1 MRTIIILTYLSFLNC
16 FGAVDI
22 GVGTSSVTGGR
33 PVPALGVGIEIEN
46 WGMLLRSEGVQ
57 TTIYSQNAW
66 TVAGYKTVF
75 SESSGILRSSISA
88 GIGGTYIL
96 RTYRESL
103 TSEIETTK
111 EYVLGPHLAVKFQLS
126 FFYLG
131 FDTLLGLTKQIQQ
144 HLVLNFQDVSHV
156 TFGFTF

>member
-1 MRTIIILTYLSFLNC
+1 MRSIIILTYLSFLNC

-22 GVGTSSVTGGR
+22 GIGTSSVTGGR
-33 PVPALGVGIEIEN
+33 PVPALGVGLEIEN

-66 TVAGYKTVF
+66 TLAGYKTIF
-75 SESSGILRSSISA
+75 SENIGILGSSIGA
-88 GIGGTYIL
+88 GFGATYIL
-96 RTYRESL
+96 RSYRESL
-103 TSEIETTK
+103 TSEMETTK
-111 EYVLGPHLAVKFQLS
+111 EYVLGPHLSVKFQLS

-131 FDTLLGLTKQIQQ
+131 FDTLLGVTKQITQ

-156 TFGFTF
+156 TIGFTF

>member
-1 MRTIIILTYLSFLNC
+1 MRSIILLIYLSFLNC
-16 FGAVDI
+16 FGAVDVGI
-22 GVGTSSVTGGR
+22 GTSSVTGGR
-33 PVPALGVGIEIEN
+33 PIPALGVGLEIAD
-46 WGMLLRSEGVQ
+46 WGVLLRSEGVQ

-66 TVAGYKTVF
+66 TVAAYKTVF
-75 SESSGILRSSISA
+75 SENMGILGSSIGA
-88 GIGGTYIL
+88 GFGGTYIL

-103 TSEIETTK
+103 ASEIETTK
-111 EYVLGPHLAVKFQLS
+111 EYVLGPHLSAKFQLS

-156 TFGFTF
+156 TIGFTF

>member
-1 MRTIIILTYLSFLNC
+1 MRSIIILAYLSFMNC

-22 GVGTSSVTGGR
+22 GIGTSSVTGGR
-33 PVPALGVGIEIEN
+33 PIPALGVGLEIEN

-57 TTIYSQNAW
+57 STIYSQNAW
-66 TVAGYKTVF
+66 TVAGYKTIF
-75 SESSGILRSSISA
+75 SENVGILETSIGA
-88 GIGGTYIL
+88 GFGVSYIL
-96 RTYRESL
+96 RTYRDSL

-156 TFGFTF
+156 TIGFIF

>member
-1 MRTIIILTYLSFLNC
+1 MRFVVILMCLSFIDC
-16 FGAVDI
+16 FGAVDF

-33 PVPALGVGIEIEN
+33 PVPSLAVGLEIDN

-75 SESSGILRSSISA
+75 SEKFGIVGSSVNA
-88 GIGGTYIL
+88 GFGGAHIL

-111 EYVLGPHLAVKFQLS
+111 EYVLGPHLAVKFQLG
-126 FFYLG
+126 FLYLG
-131 FDTLLGLTKQIQQ
+131 FDTLLGLTKQITQ
-144 HLVLNFQDVSHV
+144 HLTLNFQDVSHV
-156 TFGFTF
+156 TIGFTF